1 MNTPAKIQID
11 SNLSDL
17 AKAHQELLAHF
28 ESMNSKTHPAD
39 KPTPRESGRNKVPS
53 ASTGRRRSE

>member
-28 ESMNSKTHPAD
+28 EKTNAKALTEGKPA
-39 KPTPRESGRNKVPS
+39 PRESTRTK
-53 ASTGRRRSE
+53 AHSTGTTRRQGQ